1 MWNGVKIK
9 EGRRIFCDALFD
21 ILMLLADWESQTSSV
36 GFPQEYRCGASPGWK
51 IQLNIYLPMVGYPYC
66 KKNPA
71 AKAGCRILCF
81 RDQ

>member
-21 ILMLLADWESQTSSV
+21 ILMLLADWEITSRSKLREV
-36 GFPQEYRCGASPGWK
+36 
-51 IQLNIYLPMVGYPYC
+51 ILYC
-66 KKNPA
+66 TKKNPA
-71 AKAGCRILCF
+71 AEAGCRILYF

>member
-21 ILMLLADWESQTSSV
+21 ILMLLADWEITSRSKRREV
-36 GFPQEYRCGASPGWK
+36 ILDGT
-51 IQLNIYLPMVGYPYC
+51 
-66 KKNPA
+66 KKYPA
-71 AKAGCRILCF
+71 AEAGCRILYF